1 VPAKPTGF
9 DAMVQTVQAEI
20 KFDQM
25 QVDENSLHSLLKTAI
40 ENGLNMEGM
49 DFSGFQE
56 RIAKGIDIPDSA
68 WEALQEQINAKL
80 KEMGIEPIKINFETG
95 NVEKVED
102 DGKKL
107 SKEWQSAG
115 SAIQAVGQAMSQIE
129 DPAAKV
135 MGTIAQAIATIALT
149 FAKSLEKTFGPW
161 DWIAAAAA
169 GTATMIS
176 TISAIH
182 SATGYANGGIIEG
195 NSFSGDNLRMPV
207 LDSGGMIGVN
217 SGEVIL
223 NRAQAGVIASQLSG
237 NPLNDINLTASVE
250 GEKIVLAVNRYFRRT
265 NKSEAARWT

>member
-1 VPAKPTGF
+1 
-9 DAMVQTVQAEI
+9 MVQTVQAEI

-40 ENGLNMEGM
+40 EKNLNMEGM
-49 DFSGFQE
+49 DFAGLQE
-56 RIAKGIDIPDSA
+56 KIAKGMDIHDST

-169 GTATMIS
+169 GAATMIS

-182 SATGYANGGIIEG
+182 SATGYANGGMVKG
-195 NSFSGDNLRMPV
+195 NSYSGDNLQAMI
-207 LDSGGMIGVN
+207 DGGAGGFAGLN
-217 SGEVIL
+217 AGEIVL

-237 NPLNDINLTASVE
+237 NPLNDVNLTASVE